1 MCPQKQIILIR
12 KPGLS
17 ELVRFKSVL
26 VSTELPKSS
35 GRNFFSRKIFSRIL
49 AWPLG
54 NWWQEGLWSDLK
66 GGCRQHGGE
75 KPWVAEGWW
84 CGEECSEVRA
94 CGHGTRWGHPHWPLW
109 AWTSNSD
116 VPPQLPQA
124 QQIPNQTKLTLV
136 LGKENLLP
144 DSLTPVAGNCIVMT
158 THIWPQGISFD
169 PSLPFPDGGWAFPRV
184 CGQSGIRLF
193 PKNLVLSR
201 TE

>member
-1 MCPQKQIILIR
+1 MSKFPELYTSDLFILFYIFYDSKKKKKMCPQKQIILIR

-75 KPWVAEGWW
+75 KPWVAEGWR

-94 CGHGTRWGHPHWPLW
+94 PPL
-109 AWTSNSD
+109 TSLGLDIKLGCTATTTSSSTN
-116 VPPQLPQA
+116 PK
-124 QQIPNQTKLTLV
+124 PNQTHPCSWKRKPSSWLTHACCWQLHRH
-136 LGKENLLP
+136 
-144 DSLTPVAGNCIVMT
+144 DHSYLTTGN
-158 THIWPQGISFD
+158 
-169 PSLPFPDGGWAFPRV
+169 
-184 CGQSGIRLF
+184 
-193 PKNLVLSR
+193 
-201 TE
+201 

>member
-1 MCPQKQIILIR
+1 MHDLWGTGGRRGCDQTSR
-12 KPGLS
+12 EGAGS
-17 ELVRFKSVL
+17 MGVRSHGWLRGGDV
-26 VSTELPKSS
+26 
-35 GRNFFSRKIFSRIL
+35 GRS
-49 AWPLG
+49 A
-54 NWWQEGLWSDLK
+54 Q
-66 GGCRQHGGE
+66 
-75 KPWVAEGWW
+75 
-84 CGEECSEVRA
+84 
-94 CGHGTRWGHPHWPLW
+94 RWGHPHWPLW

-184 CGQSGIRLF
+184 CGQSGICLF

-201 TE
+201 TEKQESFLFTSCYMPGTVLNNLHVLFHLIFAKMKAQNRESMFPLYR